1 MNQVTNNQNTGSQRI
16 EGQSGGNAA
25 IRTRRGTEPPLRIVK
40 RSELTGRQI
49 ILLRLLAVLL
59 ALAAGGLFILCLGYN
74 PFTVYATILSGAM
87 RSPMAIQATVK
98 IVVPLLI
105 ASLGVTLAFK
115 MRFWNIGAEG
125 QMIMG
130 AIFASYFALFHADW
144 NHWVLL
150 AVMALT
156 GILGGALWGLIPAF
170 FKAKYGTNETLF
182 TLMLNYIAL
191 YLVSWLQDGPWR
203 DPGSQGFGKIAR
215 FDKNAALNKVFGV
228 HCGWIAALVLVI
240 VIFIYLR
247 YSKQGYE
254 ISVVGESQETARY
267 AGMNVQKI
275 LLRTMALSGG
285 VCGLGGMI
293 QAAGADITLTMGVAG
308 GVGFTAIIVAWLSQ
322 LNPMTILVVS
332 ALFGILEKGS
342 SVVQSNFGLS
352 TDCADVLQGIILFFI
367 LGCEFFIRYRF
378 VGRGQ
383 KGRGE

>member
-1 MNQVTNNQNTGSQRI
+1 MNRDI
-16 EGQSGGNAA
+16 EKSK
-25 IRTRRGTEPPLRIVK
+25 EPLLRVVK
-40 RSELTGRQI
+40 RSELAGRRI
-49 ILLRLLAVLL
+49 VFLRLLAVLL

-74 PFTVYATILSGAM
+74 PVTIYGTILSGAV
-87 RSPMAIQATVK
+87 RSPMAVQATVK
-98 IVVPLLI
+98 IVIPLLI
-105 ASLGVTLAFK
+105 TSLGVTLAFK

-125 QMIMG
+125 QIIMG

-170 FKAKYGTNETLF
+170 FKARYGTNETLF

-215 FDKNAALNKVFGV
+215 FEKNAALNKVLGV
-228 HCGWIAALVLVI
+228 HCGWIIALILI
-240 VIFIYLR
+240 VVVYIYLR
-247 YSKQGYE
+247 YTKQGYE

-267 AGMNVQKI
+267 AGMNVRKI

-293 QAAGADITLTMGVAG
+293 QATGADSTLTMGVAG
-308 GVGFTAIIVAWLSQ
+308 GVGFTAIIVAWLAQ
-322 LNPMTILVVS
+322 LNPMIIMVVS

-342 SVVQSNFGLS
+342 SVAQSNFGLS

-378 VGRGQ
+378 VGRGH
-383 KGRGE
+383 RE